1 VSIRFVRRLPDSRPS
16 TRVSIRFVR
25 RLPDF
30 GAQIGRQQH
39 KGDRRRG
46 RSVAAVAVVVVVIVG
61 AVDRWRRWRGGAV
74 DRRVG

>member
-1 VSIRFVRRLPDSRPS
+1 
-16 TRVSIRFVR
+16 VSIRFVR

-46 RSVAAVAVVVVVIVG
+46 RSVAAVAAVVVIVG